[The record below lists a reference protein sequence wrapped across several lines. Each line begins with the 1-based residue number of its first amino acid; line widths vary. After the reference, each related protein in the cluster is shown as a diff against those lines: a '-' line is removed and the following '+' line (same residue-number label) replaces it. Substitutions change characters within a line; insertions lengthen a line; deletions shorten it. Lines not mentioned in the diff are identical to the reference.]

1 MNTFYVTNID
11 KKKKTITTYELTDE
25 LVEKIKDLLEM
36 FKPNPNI
43 EESLG
48 FKRLLS
54 FSKYKMLYLSVV
66 FEKNG
71 LSQRELKLFL
81 ENLSENDFKDFKKS
95 IPNFKNRNEV
105 REYLTRQNKALSKA
119 QKGSIFQV
127 LTLNTYIKMK
137 KEKEY
142 MCENLLFDYLM
153 IIIKNSMRLKIVK

>member
-1 MNTFYVTNID
+1 MQGQKKVLPLHCQNETSITIKKINIMNTFYVTNID

-54 FSKYKMLYLSVV
+54 FSKYKRVYLSIV

-71 LSQRELKLFL
+71 LSQKELKLFL

-95 IPNFKNRNEV
+95 IPSFKNLNQIK
-105 REYLTRQNKALSKA
+105 EYLK
-119 QKGSIFQV
+119 
-127 LTLNTYIKMK
+127 
-137 KEKEY
+137 
-142 MCENLLFDYLM
+142 
-153 IIIKNSMRLKIVK
+153 

>member
-1 MNTFYVTNID
+1 MNTFYVTNVD

-25 LVEKIKDLLEM
+25 LVQEIKDLLEI

-66 FEKNG
+66 FERNG
-71 LSQRELKLFL
+71 LGQKELKLFL

-95 IPNFKNRNEV
+95 IPSFKNLNQIK
-105 REYLTRQNKALSKA
+105 EYLK
-119 QKGSIFQV
+119 
-127 LTLNTYIKMK
+127 
-137 KEKEY
+137 
-142 MCENLLFDYLM
+142 
-153 IIIKNSMRLKIVK
+153 

>member
-25 LVEKIKDLLEM
+25 LVQEIKDLLEI
-36 FKPNPNI
+36 FKPKPNI

-54 FSKYKMLYLSVV
+54 FSKYKRVYLSIV

-71 LSQRELKLFL
+71 LSQKELKLFL

-95 IPNFKNRNEV
+95 IPSFKNLNQIK
-105 REYLTRQNKALSKA
+105 EYLK
-119 QKGSIFQV
+119 
-127 LTLNTYIKMK
+127 
-137 KEKEY
+137 
-142 MCENLLFDYLM
+142 
-153 IIIKNSMRLKIVK
+153 

>member
-1 MNTFYVTNID
+1 MQGQKKVLPLHCQNETSITIKKINIMNTFYVTNID

-25 LVEKIKDLLEM
+25 LVEKIKDLLEI

-43 EESLG
+43 EEPLG

-71 LSQRELKLFL
+71 LGRRELINFL

-95 IPNFKNRNEV
+95 IPTFKNRNQV
-105 REYLTRQNKALSKA
+105 REYICKT
-119 QKGSIFQV
+119 
-127 LTLNTYIKMK
+127 K
-137 KEKEY
+137 K
-142 MCENLLFDYLM
+142 
-153 IIIKNSMRLKIVK
+153 

>member
-105 REYLTRQNKALSKA
+105 REYLTR
-119 QKGSIFQV
+119 
-127 LTLNTYIKMK
+127 
-137 KEKEY
+137 
-142 MCENLLFDYLM
+142 
-153 IIIKNSMRLKIVK
+153 

>member
-25 LVEKIKDLLEM
+25 LVQEIKDLLEI

-66 FEKNG
+66 FERNG
-71 LSQRELKLFL
+71 LGQKELKLFL

-95 IPNFKNRNEV
+95 IPSFKNLNQIK
-105 REYLTRQNKALSKA
+105 EYLK
-119 QKGSIFQV
+119 
-127 LTLNTYIKMK
+127 
-137 KEKEY
+137 
-142 MCENLLFDYLM
+142 
-153 IIIKNSMRLKIVK
+153 

>member
-1 MNTFYVTNID
+1 MNTFYVTNVD
-11 KKKKTITTYELTDE
+11 KKKRTITTYELTNE
-25 LVEKIKDLLEM
+25 LVQKIKDLLEM

-71 LSQRELKLFL
+71 LGQKELKLFL

-95 IPNFKNRNEV
+95 IPNFKNRNQIK
-105 REYLTRQNKALSKA
+105 EYLK
-119 QKGSIFQV
+119 
-127 LTLNTYIKMK
+127 
-137 KEKEY
+137 
-142 MCENLLFDYLM
+142 
-153 IIIKNSMRLKIVK
+153 

>member
-25 LVEKIKDLLEM
+25 LVQEIKDLLEI

-71 LSQRELKLFL
+71 LGQRELKLFL

-105 REYLTRQNKALSKA
+105 SEYICKT
-119 QKGSIFQV
+119 
-127 LTLNTYIKMK
+127 K
-137 KEKEY
+137 K
-142 MCENLLFDYLM
+142 
-153 IIIKNSMRLKIVK
+153 

>member
-25 LVEKIKDLLEM
+25 LVEKIKDLLEI

-54 FSKYKMLYLSVV
+54 FSKYKTLYLSVV
-66 FEKNG
+66 FERNG
-71 LSQRELKLFL
+71 LGQKELKLFL

-95 IPNFKNRNEV
+95 IPSFKNLNQIK
-105 REYLTRQNKALSKA
+105 EYLK
-119 QKGSIFQV
+119 
-127 LTLNTYIKMK
+127 
-137 KEKEY
+137 
-142 MCENLLFDYLM
+142 
-153 IIIKNSMRLKIVK
+153 

>member
-1 MNTFYVTNID
+1 MNTFYITNVD

-25 LVEKIKDLLEM
+25 LVEKIKDLLEI